1 MTGRVAFL
9 LTATALASAPTLS
22 ELQENGGVAF
32 QAPMFDEVWAGLRCD
47 HRVEASF
54 SKFCSNRCDQIL
66 GSLRMRMDISAIN
79 HDLLQEGERINLWQV
94 CPLGYRGMHLL
105 KGVQDL
111 GRLRRDADAGADNSE
126 KVLGLLVSAEKNIRQ
141 LVLEH
146 QNLTYSLGHI
156 GAAIYFH
163 IGQFLQ
169 ELTHQFPEFPNL
181 VPGMEVAEVA
191 GTSIPSEMEALR
203 LYLLQDAPSLGPLGA
218 RDAAVGTA
226 ELRRRGGK
234 SIEIAALLLAQADFV
249 RLKSGSYRPPG
260 AEGPEFLRLLTLG
273 SAFLMQAWKHELAR
287 APSLPHTQL
296 LGFLSLA
303 KLNSVPIFDVLDR
316 LDSDVVPK
324 LFLLQARTEFTTEPF
339 VFHVLPTKNV
349 ESNHVLSFWDL
360 HCDLA
365 FKEFAM
371 VRRSRSVADSLFTV
385 IEIGAHLGG
394 CIVFAA
400 THLKA
405 PLRALAV
412 EPYPPAAAALRRT
425 VADNNLSELLAVD
438 ERFIC
443 SDPTLR
449 FTAKQL
455 SMGPALQFTQPVW
468 DDAADSLG
476 DETEGNGCA
485 TMDTVLQE
493 RGFDA
498 ESDID
503 LLRVHVL
510 GRELDVLHSLK
521 DSLGSGRI
529 KALAVAILIDGDGNG
544 YGGQDSVGIAKLL
557 RSYGY
562 RLEFYQKYFDDD
574 VVSMLSTA
582 PLVGTTTLFAQ
593 LDAHDLNSTGLF
605 YRGR

>member
-1 MTGRVAFL
+1 MTGRMAFL
-9 LTATALASAPTLS
+9 LTTTALASAPNLS
-22 ELQENGGVAF
+22 DLQESGGAAF
-32 QAPMFDEVWAGLRCD
+32 QAPMFDEAWAGLRCD

-54 SKFCSNRCDQIL
+54 SKFCNNRCDQIL
-66 GSLRMRMDISAIN
+66 GSLRMRMDMSATN
-79 HDLLQEGERINLWQV
+79 HDLLQESERINVWQV
-94 CPLGYRGMHLL
+94 CPLGFRGMHLL
-105 KGVQDL
+105 KGVQAL

-126 KVLGLLVSAEKNIRQ
+126 RVLGLLVSAETNIRQ

-146 QNLTYSLGHI
+146 QNLTQSLGHI
-156 GAAIYFH
+156 GAAIFFH
-163 IGQFLQ
+163 MGQFLQ

-249 RLKSGSYRPPG
+249 RLKSGRYRPPG

-273 SAFLMQAWKHELAR
+273 SAFLIQASKHELAR
-287 APSLPHTQL
+287 APSLLHTQL

-324 LFLLQARTEFTTEPF
+324 LYLREARKEFTKEHF
-339 VFHVLPTKNV
+339 LFHVLPTRNV
-349 ESNHVLSFWDL
+349 ESNHVRSFWDL
-360 HCDLA
+360 HCDFA
-365 FKEFAM
+365 FKEFAK

-385 IEIGAHLGG
+385 VEVGSHLGG

-400 THLKA
+400 THLEA

-425 VADNNLSELLAVD
+425 VADNNLRELLAVD

-443 SDPTLR
+443 SDPKLR

-455 SMGPALQFTQPVW
+455 SMGPALQFTQPAW

-476 DETEGNGCA
+476 DETEGNGCV
-485 TMDTVLQE
+485 TMETVLQE

-510 GRELDVLHSLK
+510 GRELDVLRSLK

-529 KALAVAILIDGDGNG
+529 KALAVAILIDGDGNCD
-544 YGGQDSVGIAKLL
+544 GGQDSVGIAKLL

-562 RLEFYQKYFDDD
+562 RLEYHEFRDDD
-574 VVSMLSTA
+574 VVSMLSTDA
-582 PLVGTTTLFAQ
+582 PVGTTTLFAQ